1 MDLLFEN
8 QTQTTKKLLEEFS
21 KEAYYA
27 FNKKT
32 RMICLIMLVVE
43 TFAFVLRF
51 VSSGFNFSMQ
61 LFFLLFLAGFF
72 LFFYFK
78 GYIFK
83 LQENLKILESIH
95 GELPHAINKFYE
107 VNIETITD
115 HSNLTFEYNKI
126 TNVLETENLFIIM
139 IGKQGV
145 YLSKKGFTV
154 GNFSDFKNFI
164 ENKMNSK
171 N

>member
-8 QTQTTKKLLEEFS
+8 QTQTTKKLLEEFT
-21 KEAYYA
+21 KESYYA

-32 RMICLIMLVVE
+32 RMVCLIMFIVE
-43 TFAFVLRF
+43 AFAFILGF
-51 VSSGFNFSMQ
+51 VYFGFNFSMQ
-61 LFFLLFLAGFF
+61 LFFLLFLAVFF

-78 GYIFK
+78 GYVFK
-83 LQENLKILESIH
+83 LQENLKSLESIH

-107 VNIETITD
+107 VNIETITNR
-115 HSNLTFEYNKI
+115 SNLTFEYNKI

-139 IGKQGV
+139 LGKKGV
-145 YLSKKGFTV
+145 FLSKRGFTV
-154 GNFSDFKNFI
+154 GEFSDFKKFI

-171 N
+171 S